1 MRAVLARFGSPQRAD
16 RGHVAVRLD
25 EGTAE
30 LAEVVRALDAEGIA
44 VQDLEIHAPTLD
56 DVFLAKTGRR
66 LEGAGDEAEQ
76 RRARHRRAR
85 GRARVSA
92 ATATARAAR
101 SAPAHAGTLTQ
112 VGYLARRSI
121 TRTVR
126 QPILIIPS
134 LVFPLFLLA
143 VNSSG
148 LDAATSLPGFPTD
161 SYLTFALGLTFMQG
175 ALFATMG
182 AGQSIAGDIQH
193 GFFNRL
199 QLTPLRGPALI
210 AGQLAGVDAPGA
222 DPGRRLPGRRARL
235 RRRPRGRDRR
245 ASWCCSRSRRWSA
258 SPSAR
263 SGSRS
268 GCGPATARR
277 SRASS
282 RCCSS
287 SSSSAPARCRAT

>member
-1 MRAVLARFGSPQRAD
+1 MNAA
-16 RGHVAVRLD
+16 
-25 EGTAE
+25 
-30 LAEVVRALDAEGIA
+30 
-44 VQDLEIHAPTLD
+44 
-56 DVFLAKTGRR
+56 
-66 LEGAGDEAEQ
+66 
-76 RRARHRRAR
+76 
-85 GRARVSA
+85 A
-92 ATATARAAR
+92 ATLRAGLGGVNV
-101 SAPAHAGTLTQ
+101 GTLTQ

-126 QPILIIPS
+126 QPILIVPS

-148 LDAATSLPGFPTD
+148 LEAATLLPGFPTD

-210 AGQLAGVDAPGA
+210 AGQLAGVTLQGLIQGVAYLIIALAFGPTS
-222 DPGRRLPGRRARL
+222 RRGPQACR
-235 RRRPRGRDRR
+235 
-245 ASWCCSRSRRWSA
+245 CCSRSRPSSA
-258 SPSAR
+258 WRSAR
-263 SGSRS
+263 SGWRS
-268 GCGPATARR
+268 AFGPATARR

-282 RCCSS
+282 R
-287 SSSSAPARCRAT
+287 